1 MKNFFIILAMKIL
14 NLILKICHKNGGNFL
29 GKIAYDWNPE
39 IFKYFKVDCP
49 VIAVSATNG
58 KTMTNNCIGYTLKT
72 AGNKVISNVEGN
84 NMETGI
90 LSTILKNCTLTG
102 KIKADYLVFE
112 VDESYIPVVFKD
124 FRLDTLV
131 ILNFFRDQLD
141 RNGEVESL
149 ILRINEF
156 LKTYNGNLILNNDDP
171 NVSRLGQANPNNKNI
186 YYFSVDKYQFATEH
200 IKEAGEG
207 KFCPFCKTRLEYE
220 YYQYS
225 HVGKFKCPNCN
236 FGDNKIYKLATNVDL
251 KNRCFDIDGNTYKI
265 NGNSIYLIYNYTAV
279 YSVCSLYDIS
289 NDVVKKAFSTFTLNN
304 GRLEEIKII
313 DVPTI
318 INLAKNPT
326 GSNVSLR
333 ILNEDDSEKEL
344 LFVLNDNIADGFDVS
359 WIWDINFNNLNN
371 VTRII
376 TSGTRAYDIAIR
388 IKTSGFTAE
397 KIEPYLNLEDAVKAL
412 YKTDIKKYVIANYT
426 SLQPTR
432 HELKRFDEMSKNNDV
447 TNVKTSDI
455 SKKEAIKSNI
465 ENTEMNPKEVLQ
477 NIDNTDN
484 TDNLNYQD
492 NEEKS
497 IKILYL
503 YPDMLE
509 LYGDYGNIQVLKYR
523 IESRGYKAI
532 IDRYSIGDTAPNFND
547 YDIVFAGGGAD
558 NEQSILAEDLVKY
571 KDNIKDA
578 VKNGVFFLLICGAY
592 QLFGKYY
599 KGVEGNII
607 PGLEVFDYYTVANPD
622 RKKRC
627 IGNIVIDATL
637 DANINIKK
645 STNSND
651 DSSDNIENLNLKTK
665 VIGFENHG
673 GQTFDISNFF
683 GNVLF
688 GNGNKFGDSE
698 EGFFENNVIA
708 TYLHG
713 PLLSKNP
720 ELCDYIIRYCLDRKY
735 NENIELEP
743 LNDEFENFC
752 REQLLNRFLK
762 K

>member
-39 IFKYFKVDCP
+39 IFKYFKVNCP

-72 AGNKVISNVEGN
+72 AGNKVVSNVEGN

-112 VDESYIPVVFKD
+112 VDESYIPVVFKN

-171 NVSRLGQANPNNKNI
+171 NVARLGQANPSNKNI
-186 YYFSVDKYQFATEH
+186 YYFSVDKYKFATEK

-236 FGDNKIYKLATNVDL
+236 FGDNEIYKLAKNVDL
-251 KNRCFDIDGNTYKI
+251 KNRCFDIDENTYKI

-279 YSVCSLYDIS
+279 YSVCSLYGIS
-289 NDVVKKAFSTFTLNN
+289 NDVIKKAFSTFALNN
-304 GRLEEIKII
+304 GRLEEITIHG
-313 DVPTI
+313 VPTI

-371 VTRII
+371 VSRII

-388 IKTSGFTAE
+388 IKTSGFPAE

-412 YKTDIKKYVIANYT
+412 YKTNVKKYVIANYT

-432 HELKRFDEMSKNNDV
+432 HELKKFDEMNN
-447 TNVKTSDI
+447 N
-455 SKKEAIKSNI
+455 SNI
-465 ENTEMNPKEVLQ
+465 TIVETNDIIEKETTDTIRQ
-477 NIDNTDN
+477 N
-484 TDNLNYQD
+484 
-492 NEEKS
+492 NETNS
-497 IKILYL
+497 DCPNCLKILYL

-571 KDNIKDA
+571 KDNIKEA
-578 VKNGVFFLLICGAY
+578 VENGVFFLLICGAY

-627 IGNIVIDATL
+627 IGNIVIDA
-637 DANINIKK
+637 
-645 STNSND
+645 
-651 DSSDNIENLNLKTK
+651 NLNNLKTK

-673 GQTFDISNFF
+673 GQTFDISNSF
-683 GNVLF
+683 GTVLF

-698 EGFFENNVIA
+698 EGFFRSNVIA

-720 ELCDYIIRYCLDRKY
+720 ELCDYIIKYCLDRKY

-743 LNDEFENFC
+743 LNDTFENLC
-752 REQLLNRFLK
+752 RDQLLMSFQGQVPNGH
-762 K
+762 

>member
-29 GKIAYDWNPE
+29 GKIAFDWNPE
-39 IFKYFKVDCP
+39 IFKYFKVQCP

-72 AGNKVISNVEGN
+72 AGYKVVSNVEGN

-149 ILRINEF
+149 ILRINKF
-156 LKTYNGNLILNNDDP
+156 LKTYNGNLVLNNDDP
-171 NVSRLGQANPNNKNI
+171 NVARLGQANPSNQNV
-186 YYFSVDKYQFATEH
+186 YYFSVDKYQFATEE

-236 FGDNKIYKLATNVDL
+236 FGDNEIYKLATNVDL

-279 YSVCSLYDIS
+279 YSVCSLYNIS
-289 NDVVKKAFSTFTLNN
+289 NDVVKKSFSTFALNN
-304 GRLEEIKII
+304 GRLEEIKING
-313 DVPTI
+313 VPTI

-333 ILNEDDSEKEL
+333 ILNEDDSEKDL

-371 VTRII
+371 VSRIV

-388 IKTSGFTAE
+388 IKTSGFPVE
-397 KIEPYLNLEDAVKAL
+397 KIEPYLNLEEAIKAL
-412 YKTDIKKYVIANYT
+412 YKTNVKKYVIANYT

-432 HELKRFDEMSKNNDV
+432 HELKKFDEICQNNLE
-447 TNVKTSDI
+447 NVC
-455 SKKEAIKSNI
+455 
-465 ENTEMNPKEVLQ
+465 
-477 NIDNTDN
+477 TDN
-484 TDNLNYQD
+484 ISSDLNVSEMSQQKNDKTNSDNSDCL
-492 NEEKS
+492 
-497 IKILYL
+497 KILYL

-532 IDRYSIGDTAPNFND
+532 IDRYSIGDATPNFND

-558 NEQSILAEDLVKY
+558 NEQSILANDLIKY
-571 KDNIKDA
+571 KDNIKEA
-578 VKNGVFFLLICGAY
+578 VNNGVFFLLICGAY

-627 IGNIVIDATL
+627 IGNIVIDANL
-637 DANINIKK
+637 
-645 STNSND
+645 SSSND
-651 DSSDNIENLNLKTK
+651 IIKTK

-673 GQTFDISNFF
+673 GQTFDISASF

-698 EGFFENNVIA
+698 EGFFQNNVIA

-720 ELCDYIIRYCLDRKY
+720 ELCDYIIKYCLDRRY
-735 NENIELEP
+735 NENVILEP
-743 LNDEFENFC
+743 LNDEIENLC
-752 REQLLNRFLK
+752 REQLLKRFLEK
-762 K
+762 

>member
-39 IFKYFKVDCP
+39 IFKYFKVNCP

-72 AGNKVISNVEGN
+72 AGNKVVSNVEGN

-156 LKTYNGNLILNNDDP
+156 LKTYTGNLILNNDDP
-171 NVSRLGQANPNNKNI
+171 NVARLGQANPNNENI
-186 YYFSVDKYQFATEH
+186 YYFSVDKYKFATEQ

-279 YSVCSLYDIS
+279 YSVCSLYGIS
-289 NDVVKKAFSTFTLNN
+289 NDVVKKAFSTFALNN
-304 GRLEEIKII
+304 GRLEEIKING
-313 DVPTI
+313 VPTI

-371 VTRII
+371 VSRII

-388 IKTSGFTAE
+388 IKTSGFPAE

-432 HELKRFDEMSKNNDV
+432 HELKKFDEMNTNNI
-447 TNVKTSDI
+447 NS
-455 SKKEAIKSNI
+455 SS
-465 ENTEMNPKEVLQ
+465 LH
-477 NIDNTDN
+477 NIDTIRQNNET
-484 TDNLNYQD
+484 NLDCPNCL
-492 NEEKS
+492 
-497 IKILYL
+497 KILYL

-532 IDRYSIGDTAPNFND
+532 IDRYSIGNAAPNFND

-578 VKNGVFFLLICGAY
+578 INNGVFFLLICGAY

-627 IGNIVIDATL
+627 IGNIVI
-637 DANINIKK
+637 
-645 STNSND
+645 
-651 DSSDNIENLNLKTK
+651 ETK
-665 VIGFENHG
+665 MGNVIGFENHG
-673 GQTFDISNFF
+673 GQTFDISNSF
-683 GNVLF
+683 GKVLF

-720 ELCDYIIRYCLDRKY
+720 ELCDYIIKYCLDRKY
-735 NENIELEP
+735 NVNVELTP
-743 LNDEFENFC
+743 LNDKFENLC
-752 REQLLNRFLK
+752 REQLLNRFLEK
-762 K
+762 

>member
-14 NLILKICHKNGGNFL
+14 NMILKICHKNGGNFL
-29 GKIAYDWNPE
+29 GKIAYHWNPE
-39 IFKYFKVDCP
+39 IFKYFKVNCP

-72 AGNKVISNVEGN
+72 AGNKIVSNVEGN

-171 NVSRLGQANPNNKNI
+171 NVARLGQANSSNKNI
-186 YYFSVDKYQFATEH
+186 YYFSVDKYQFATEQ

-207 KFCPFCKTRLEYE
+207 KFCPFCKTKLEYE

-236 FGDNKIYKLATNVDL
+236 FGDNEIYKLATNVDL
-251 KNRCFDIDGNTYKI
+251 KNRCFDIEGNTYKI

-279 YSVCSLYDIS
+279 YSVCSLYSIS
-289 NDVVKKAFSTFTLNN
+289 NDVVKKAFSTFALNN
-304 GRLEEIKII
+304 GRLEEIKINN
-313 DVPTI
+313 VQTI

-371 VTRII
+371 VSRII

-388 IKTSGFTAE
+388 IKTSGFPTE
-397 KIEPYLNLEDAVKAL
+397 KIEPYLNLADAVKAL
-412 YKTDIKKYVIANYT
+412 YKTDVKKYVIANYT

-432 HELKRFDEMSKNNDV
+432 HELRKFGETNKNNIVENIAV
-447 TNVKTSDI
+447 TNQENYNNI
-455 SKKEAIKSNI
+455 SSNI
-465 ENTEMNPKEVLQ
+465 DTIRQ
-477 NIDNTDN
+477 S
-484 TDNLNYQD
+484 
-492 NEEKS
+492 NETNS
-497 IKILYL
+497 DCPNCLKILYL

-523 IESRGYKAI
+523 IESRGCQAV
-532 IDRYSIGDTAPNFND
+532 IDRYSIGDDAPNFND

-571 KDNIKDA
+571 KENIQEA
-578 VKNGVFFLLICGAY
+578 VQNGVFFLLICGAY

-627 IGNIVIDATL
+627 IGNIVIDA
-637 DANINIKK
+637 
-645 STNSND
+645 
-651 DSSDNIENLNLKTK
+651 NLNDLKTK

-673 GQTFDISNFF
+673 GQTFNISNSF
-683 GNVLF
+683 GKVLF

-698 EGFFENNVIA
+698 EGFFKNNVIA

-720 ELCDYIIRYCLDRKY
+720 ELCDYIIKYCLDRKY
-735 NENIELEP
+735 NENVSLKP
-743 LNDEFENFC
+743 LNDKFESSC
-752 REQLLNRFLK
+752 RNQLLDRFLK
-762 K
+762 EDKLN

>member
-29 GKIAYDWNPE
+29 GKIAFDWNPE
-39 IFKYFKVDCP
+39 IFKYFKVNCP

-72 AGNKVISNVEGN
+72 AGKKVVSNVEGN

-156 LKTYNGNLILNNDDP
+156 LKTYTGNLILNNDDP
-171 NVSRLGQANPNNKNI
+171 NVVRLGQANPSNSNI
-186 YYFSVDKYQFATEH
+186 YYFSVDKYKFATEK

-236 FGDNKIYKLATNVDL
+236 FGDNEIYKLATNVDL

-279 YSVCSLYDIS
+279 YTVCSLYDIS
-289 NDVVKKAFSTFTLNN
+289 NDVVKKAFSTFALNN
-304 GRLEEIKII
+304 GRLEEITIHG
-313 DVPTI
+313 VPTI

-333 ILNEDDSEKEL
+333 ILNEDDSQKEL

-371 VTRII
+371 VSRVV

-388 IKTSGFTAE
+388 IKTSGFHAE

-412 YKTDIKKYVIANYT
+412 YKTDVKKYVIANYT

-432 HELKRFDEMSKNNDV
+432 HELKKFDEMNKNNNVAD
-447 TNVKTSDI
+447 TNTNTNDIFNVKNPEVDTKEI
-455 SKKEAIKSNI
+455 SQNI
-465 ENTEMNPKEVLQ
+465 ENSQVQ
-477 NIDNTDN
+477 N
-484 TDNLNYQD
+484 

-532 IDRYSIGDTAPNFND
+532 IDRYSIGDATPDFNN

-558 NEQSILAEDLVKY
+558 NEQSILAEDLVRY
-571 KDNIKDA
+571 KENIKEA
-578 VKNGVFFLLICGAY
+578 VNNGVFFLLICGAY

-627 IGNIVIDATL
+627 IGNIVIDANL
-637 DANINIKK
+637 R
-645 STNSND
+645 SSNND
-651 DSSDNIENLNLKTK
+651 TDSSESNTKTK

-673 GQTFDISNFF
+673 GQTFDISNSF

-698 EGFFENNVIA
+698 EGFFKDNVIA

-720 ELCDYIIRYCLDRKY
+720 ELCDYIIKYCLDRKY
-735 NENIELEP
+735 NENITLES
-743 LNDEFENFC
+743 LNDEFENLC
-752 REQLLNRFLK
+752 REQLLNRFLG
-762 K
+762 

>member
-29 GKIAYDWNPE
+29 GKIAFDLNPE
-39 IFKYFKVDCP
+39 IFKYFKVNCP

-58 KTMTNNCIGYTLKT
+58 KTMTNNCIGYTLKM
-72 AGNKVISNVEGN
+72 AGNKVVSNVEGN

-90 LSTILKNCTLTG
+90 LSTLLKNCTLTG

-171 NVSRLGQANPNNKNI
+171 NVARLGHANPNNSNV
-186 YYFSVDKYQFATEH
+186 YYFSVDKYKFATEQ

-236 FGDNKIYKLATNVDL
+236 FGDNEIYKLATNVDL

-289 NDVVKKAFSTFTLNN
+289 NDIVKKSFSTFALNN
-304 GRLEEIKII
+304 GRLEEIKIHG
-313 DVPTI
+313 VPTI

-333 ILNEDDSEKEL
+333 ILNEDDSKKEL

-371 VTRII
+371 VSRII

-388 IKTSGFTAE
+388 IKTSGFPAE
-397 KIEPYLNLEDAVKAL
+397 KIEAYLNLEDAIKAF
-412 YKTDIKKYVIANYT
+412 YKTDVKKYVIANYT

-432 HELKRFDEMSKNNDV
+432 HELKKFDETNKNNNVTDV
-447 TNVKTSDI
+447 ESSDI
-455 SKKEAIKSNI
+455 SKKEEIKANV
-465 ENTEMNPKEVLQ
+465 ENTEIDTKEALQ
-477 NIDNTDN
+477 SIDNTDN
-484 TDNLNYQD
+484 SGNQD
-492 NEEKS
+492 NKEKS

-532 IDRYSIGDTAPNFND
+532 IDRYSIGDASPNFND

-571 KDNIKDA
+571 KDNIKEA
-578 VKNGVFFLLICGAY
+578 VNNGVFFLLICGAY

-627 IGNIVIDATL
+627 IGNIVI
-637 DANINIKK
+637 
-645 STNSND
+645 
-651 DSSDNIENLNLKTK
+651 ETK
-665 VIGFENHG
+665 MGNVIGFENHG
-673 GQTFDISNFF
+673 GQTFDISNSF

-720 ELCDYIIRYCLDRKY
+720 ELCDYIIKYCLDRKY
-735 NENIELEP
+735 NENIELVP
-743 LNDEFENFC
+743 LNDEFENLC
-752 REQLLNRFLK
+752 REQLLNRFLEK
-762 K
+762 

>member
-29 GKIAYDWNPE
+29 GKIAFDLNPE
-39 IFKYFKVDCP
+39 IFKYFKVNCP

-72 AGNKVISNVEGN
+72 AGNKVVSNVEGN

-171 NVSRLGQANPNNKNI
+171 NVARLGHANADNSNV
-186 YYFSVDKYQFATEH
+186 YYFSVDKYKFATEQ

-236 FGDNKIYKLATNVDL
+236 FGDNEIYKLATNVDL

-289 NDVVKKAFSTFTLNN
+289 NDIVKKSFSTFALNN
-304 GRLEEIKII
+304 GRLEEIKIHG
-313 DVPTI
+313 VPTI

-371 VTRII
+371 VSRII

-388 IKTSGFTAE
+388 IKTSGFPAE
-397 KIEPYLNLEDAVKAL
+397 KIEPYLNLEDAVNAF
-412 YKTDIKKYVIANYT
+412 YKTDVKKYVIANYT

-432 HELKRFDEMSKNNDV
+432 HELKKFNETNKNNNVNDV
-447 TNVKTSDI
+447 ETSNI
-455 SKKEAIKSNI
+455 SKKEEIKANV
-465 ENTEMNPKEVLQ
+465 ENTEIDTKESLQ
-477 NIDNTDN
+477 SIDNTDN
-484 TDNLNYQD
+484 SENQD
-492 NEEKS
+492 NKDKS

-523 IESRGYKAI
+523 IESRGYKSI

-571 KDNIKDA
+571 KDNIKEA
-578 VKNGVFFLLICGAY
+578 VNNGVFFLLICGAY

-627 IGNIVIDATL
+627 IGNIVIETNL
-637 DANINIKK
+637 K
-645 STNSND
+645 NSNND
-651 DSSDNIENLNLKTK
+651 TDSSDSNIKTK

-673 GQTFDISNFF
+673 GQTFDISNSF

-688 GNGNKFGDSE
+688 GNKFGDSE

-720 ELCDYIIRYCLDRKY
+720 ELCDFIIKYCLNRKY
-735 NENIELEP
+735 NENIELVP
-743 LNDEFENFC
+743 LNDEFENLC
-752 REQLLNRFLK
+752 REQLLNRFL
-762 K
+762 

>member
-29 GKIAYDWNPE
+29 GKIAFDLNPE
-39 IFKYFKVDCP
+39 IFKYFKVNCP

-72 AGNKVISNVEGN
+72 AGNKVVSNVEGN

-171 NVSRLGQANPNNKNI
+171 NVARLGHANPDNSNV
-186 YYFSVDKYQFATEH
+186 YYFSVDKYKFATEQ

-236 FGDNKIYKLATNVDL
+236 FGDNEIYKLATNVDL

-279 YSVCSLYDIS
+279 YSVCSLYGIS
-289 NDVVKKAFSTFTLNN
+289 NDVIKKAFSTFALNN
-304 GRLEEIKII
+304 GRLEEIKIHG
-313 DVPTI
+313 VPTI

-333 ILNEDDSEKEL
+333 ILNEDDSKKEL

-371 VTRII
+371 VSRII

-388 IKTSGFTAE
+388 IKTSGFPAE
-397 KIEPYLNLEDAVKAL
+397 KIEPYLNLEDAVNAF
-412 YKTDIKKYVIANYT
+412 YKTDVKKYVIANYT

-432 HELKRFDEMSKNNDV
+432 HELKKFNETNKNNNVTDV
-447 TNVKTSDI
+447 ETSDI
-455 SKKEAIKSNI
+455 SKKEEIKANV
-465 ENTEMNPKEVLQ
+465 ENTEIDTKESLQ
-477 NIDNTDN
+477 SIDNTDN
-484 TDNLNYQD
+484 SENQD
-492 NEEKS
+492 NKDKS

-532 IDRYSIGDTAPNFND
+532 IDRYSIGNAAPNFND

-571 KDNIKDA
+571 KDNIKEA
-578 VKNGVFFLLICGAY
+578 VNNGVFFLLICGAY

-627 IGNIVIDATL
+627 IGNIVIETNL
-637 DANINIKK
+637 K
-645 STNSND
+645 NSNND
-651 DSSDNIENLNLKTK
+651 TDSSDSNIKTK

-673 GQTFDISNFF
+673 GQTFDISNSF

-720 ELCDYIIRYCLDRKY
+720 ELCDFIIKYCLNRKY
-735 NENIELEP
+735 NENIELVP
-743 LNDEFENFC
+743 LNDEFENLC
-752 REQLLNRFLK
+752 REQLLNRFLGK

>member
-29 GKIAYDWNPE
+29 GKIAFDWNPE
-39 IFKYFKVDCP
+39 IFKYFKVNCP

-72 AGNKVISNVEGN
+72 AGNKVVSNVEGN

-156 LKTYNGNLILNNDDP
+156 LKTYTGNLILNNDDP
-171 NVSRLGQANPNNKNI
+171 NVSRLGQANPNNKNV
-186 YYFSVDKYQFATEH
+186 YYFSVDKYKFATEQ

-236 FGDNKIYKLATNVDL
+236 FGDNEIYKLATNVDL
-251 KNRCFDIDGNTYKI
+251 KNRCFDIDENTYKI

-279 YSVCSLYDIS
+279 YSVCSLYGIS
-289 NDVVKKAFSTFTLNN
+289 NDIVKKAFSTFALNN
-304 GRLEEIKII
+304 GRLEEIKINN
-313 DVPTI
+313 VPTI

-359 WIWDINFNNLNN
+359 WIWDINFDNLNN
-371 VTRII
+371 VSRII

-388 IKTSGFTAE
+388 IKTSGFSAE

-432 HELKRFDEMSKNNDV
+432 HELKKFDEMNK
-447 TNVKTSDI
+447 DI
-455 SKKEAIKSNI
+455 SNNVESNEI
-465 ENTEMNPKEVLQ
+465 ETINKF
-477 NIDNTDN
+477 
-484 TDNLNYQD
+484 D
-492 NEEKS
+492 NELSSQNNKEKS

-571 KDNIKDA
+571 KDNIKEA
-578 VKNGVFFLLICGAY
+578 VNNGVFFLLICGAY

-627 IGNIVIDATL
+627 IGNIVIEANLCANNISDA
-637 DANINIKK
+637 D
-645 STNSND
+645 SND
-651 DSSDNIENLNLKTK
+651 VLENLKTK

-673 GQTFDISNFF
+673 GQTFDISNSF

-698 EGFFENNVIA
+698 EGFFKNNVIA

-720 ELCDYIIRYCLDRKY
+720 KLCDYIIKYCLDRKY
-735 NENIELEP
+735 NENIMLEH
-743 LNDEFENFC
+743 LNDEFENLC
-752 REQLLNRFLK
+752 REQLLNRFLG
-762 K
+762 

>member
-39 IFKYFKVDCP
+39 IFKYFKVNCP

-72 AGNKVISNVEGN
+72 AGNKVVSNVEGN

-149 ILRINEF
+149 ILRINAF
-156 LKTYNGNLILNNDDP
+156 LKTYTGNLILNNDDP
-171 NVSRLGQANPNNKNI
+171 NVARLGQANPSNNNI
-186 YYFSVDKYQFATEH
+186 YYFSVDKYKFATEQ

-236 FGDNKIYKLATNVDL
+236 FGDNEIYKLATNVDL
-251 KNRCFDIDGNTYKI
+251 KNRCFDIDENTYKI

-279 YSVCSLYDIS
+279 YSVCSLYGIS
-289 NDVVKKAFSTFTLNN
+289 NDIVKKAFSTFALNN
-304 GRLEEIKII
+304 GRLEEIKING
-313 DVPTI
+313 VPTI

-359 WIWDINFNNLNN
+359 WIWDINFDNLNN
-371 VTRII
+371 VSRII

-388 IKTSGFTAE
+388 IKTSGFPSE

-412 YKTDIKKYVIANYT
+412 YKTNVKKYVIANYT

-432 HELKRFDEMSKNNDV
+432 HELKRFDEMNKNNNITKVEISQKGKFKTDV
-447 TNVKTSDI
+447 
-455 SKKEAIKSNI
+455 
-465 ENTEMNPKEVLQ
+465 ENTE
-477 NIDNTDN
+477 IDAKGTIQSISN
-484 TDNLNYQD
+484 TDNLKYQ
-492 NEEKS
+492 NNKEKS

-558 NEQSILAEDLVKY
+558 NEQNILAEDLVKY
-571 KDNIKDA
+571 KDNIKEA
-578 VKNGVFFLLICGAY
+578 VNNGVFFLLICGAY

-627 IGNIVIDATL
+627 IGNIVIETNLCTSNIL
-637 DANINIKK
+637 DAD
-645 STNSND
+645 STD
-651 DSSDNIENLNLKTK
+651 VLENLKTK

-673 GQTFDISNFF
+673 GQTFDISNSF

-698 EGFFENNVIA
+698 EGFFKNNVIA

-720 ELCDYIIRYCLDRKY
+720 ELCDYIIKYCLDRKY
-735 NENIELEP
+735 NENIVLEH
-743 LNDEFENFC
+743 LNDEFENLC
-752 REQLLNRFLK
+752 REQLLNRFLG
-762 K
+762 

>member
-29 GKIAYDWNPE
+29 GKIAFDWNPE
-39 IFKYFKVDCP
+39 IFKYFKVKCP

-72 AGNKVISNVEGN
+72 AGYKVVSNVEGN

-149 ILRINEF
+149 ILRINKF
-156 LKTYNGNLILNNDDP
+156 LKTYNGNLVLNNDDP
-171 NVSRLGQANPNNKNI
+171 NVARLGQANPSNQNV
-186 YYFSVDKYQFATEH
+186 YYFSVDKYQFATEE

-236 FGDNKIYKLATNVDL
+236 FGDNEIYTLATNVDL

-279 YSVCSLYDIS
+279 YSVCSLYNIS
-289 NDVVKKAFSTFTLNN
+289 NDVVKKSFSTFALNN
-304 GRLEEIKII
+304 GRLEEIKING
-313 DVPTI
+313 VPTI

-333 ILNEDDSEKEL
+333 ILNEDDSEKDL

-371 VTRII
+371 VSRIV

-388 IKTSGFTAE
+388 IKTSGFPVE
-397 KIEPYLNLEDAVKAL
+397 KIEPYLNLEDAIKAL
-412 YKTDIKKYVIANYT
+412 YRTSVKKYVIANYT

-432 HELKRFDEMSKNNDV
+432 HELKKFDEICQNNLENVCNDNISSDLNVSEMSQQKNDK
-447 TNVKTSDI
+447 TNSDN
-455 SKKEAIKSNI
+455 SDC
-465 ENTEMNPKEVLQ
+465 L
-477 NIDNTDN
+477 
-484 TDNLNYQD
+484 
-492 NEEKS
+492 
-497 IKILYL
+497 KILYL

-571 KDNIKDA
+571 RENIKNA
-578 VKNGVFFLLICGAY
+578 VNNGVFFLLICGAY

-627 IGNIVIDATL
+627 IGNIVIEANLGQDNNIL
-637 DANINIKK
+637 NDANFN
-645 STNSND
+645 TNTNN
-651 DSSDNIENLNLKTK
+651 SDKFENLSLKTK

-673 GQTFDISNFF
+673 GQTFDISNSF

-720 ELCDYIIRYCLDRKY
+720 VLCDYIIKYCLDRKY
-735 NENIELEP
+735 NENIALDP
-743 LNDEFENFC
+743 LNDEFENLC
-752 REQLLNRFLK
+752 REQLLNRFLSK
-762 K
+762 N

>member
-39 IFKYFKVDCP
+39 IFKYFKVNCP

-72 AGNKVISNVEGN
+72 AGNKVVSNVEGN

-112 VDESYIPVVFKD
+112 VDESYIPVVFKN

-171 NVSRLGQANPNNKNI
+171 NVARLGQANPSNKNI
-186 YYFSVDKYQFATEH
+186 YYFSVDKYKFATEK

-236 FGDNKIYKLATNVDL
+236 FGDNEIYKLAKNVDL
-251 KNRCFDIDGNTYKI
+251 KNRCFDIDENTYKI

-279 YSVCSLYDIS
+279 YSVCSLYGIS
-289 NDVVKKAFSTFTLNN
+289 NDVIKKAFSTFALNN
-304 GRLEEIKII
+304 GRLEEITIHG
-313 DVPTI
+313 VPTI

-371 VTRII
+371 VSRII

-388 IKTSGFTAE
+388 IKTSGFPAE

-412 YKTDIKKYVIANYT
+412 YKKKKKKYVIANYT

-432 HELKRFDEMSKNNDV
+432 HELKKFDEMNN
-447 TNVKTSDI
+447 N
-455 SKKEAIKSNI
+455 SNI
-465 ENTEMNPKEVLQ
+465 TIVETNDIIEKETTDTIRQ
-477 NIDNTDN
+477 N
-484 TDNLNYQD
+484 
-492 NEEKS
+492 NETNS
-497 IKILYL
+497 DCPNCLKILYL

-571 KDNIKDA
+571 KDNIKEA
-578 VKNGVFFLLICGAY
+578 VENGVFFLLICGAY

-627 IGNIVIDATL
+627 IGNIVIDA
-637 DANINIKK
+637 
-645 STNSND
+645 
-651 DSSDNIENLNLKTK
+651 NLNNLKTK

-673 GQTFDISNFF
+673 GQTFDISNSF
-683 GNVLF
+683 GTVLF

-698 EGFFENNVIA
+698 EGFFRSNVIA

-720 ELCDYIIRYCLDRKY
+720 ELCDYIIKYCLDRKY

-743 LNDEFENFC
+743 LNDTFENLC
-752 REQLLNRFLK
+752 RDQLLMSFHRQVPNGH
-762 K
+762 